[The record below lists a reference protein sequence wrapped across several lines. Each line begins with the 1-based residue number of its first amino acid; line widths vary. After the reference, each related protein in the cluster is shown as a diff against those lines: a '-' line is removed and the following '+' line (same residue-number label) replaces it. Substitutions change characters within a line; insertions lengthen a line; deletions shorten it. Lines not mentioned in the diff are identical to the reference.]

1 MKKIQTQ
8 MTVLL
13 RQQTQKLMEQGSS
26 INSSLSKLSKEPRL
40 QKISEKVNQMNMIQR
55 QKTLILISNSLT
67 LICSGSK
74 VVRVS
79 TIQSSSI

>member
-26 INSSLSKLSKEPRL
+26 INSSLSKLSKEQRL

-67 LICSGSK
+67 LICSRSK